1 MSSKSL
7 QEQLKI
13 LQPVVQGKSVVSAG
27 TPTVSSVPA
36 PVHGGAGPSSHT
48 LHVPPAFNSLQGQRE
63 IQRLKSELLAV
74 ETRLRELLEQK
85 AKNDALEQSLEI
97 GHAQLLLDK
106 KKVSDAENY
115 ALDEAIKVEKTANDL
130 ERDRLILADGQEAL
144 TKSLVRHAE
153 ELQEL
158 KTLKE
163 LREKVNSALLRQQAE
178 KADLDANRLTLET
191 KAQELA
197 DRESKLV
204 IVEGMPKQ
212 IRKLESA
219 LRGSIND
226 LEFVRQDLLAKE
238 KLLQKVRTERL
249 EFKRQGVDLREQ
261 VSELVADKSQLEKS
275 VARLDREKSN
285 LKERFDALKRL
296 TEDAAELTIKSI
308 KTVSWMTENFDR
320 EDKFLFDDEVLMMGE
335 GPWDWKSYQ
344 HLLTHRGFDVYRDD
358 SVAKVEVLILGRD
371 GWSKTALMEQLEARA
386 GKRIRVFSQELFIL
400 ALALNFD
407 PLESEDEATLL
418 RLVEN
423 HPAFEYLLGND
434 FPWPASGDG
443 DGTGEFTHSG
453 ADHSPLF
460 ELGYSVAK
468 MRGLAM
474 SQRHSCLE
482 QAFTDEQLP
491 WVLSDGYMS
500 EWGDGGTRLRL
511 QRIAWHISMLTR
523 THNQHVEAVAKWESD
538 LLWLRV
544 KYYNAFMRFSWPK

>member
-13 LQPVVQGKSVVSAG
+13 LQPVVQGKTVVSAG
-27 TPTVSSVPA
+27 APMVSSVPA
-36 PVHGGAGPSSHT
+36 PVHGGAGPSSQT
-48 LHVPPAFNSLQGQRE
+48 LHVPPAFISLQGQKE
-63 IQRLKSELLAV
+63 VQRLKSELLAA

-85 AKNDALEQSLEI
+85 AKNDGLEQSLAKD
-97 GHAQLLLDK
+97 HAQLELDK

-115 ALDEAIKVEKTANDL
+115 ALDEAIKVEKAGRDL
-130 ERDRLILADGQEAL
+130 DRDRLILEKDQEAL
-144 TKSLVRHAE
+144 TKSLVQHAK

-158 KTLKE
+158 KTLADV
-163 LREKVNSALLRQQAE
+163 RDQVNSALLRQQAE
-178 KADLDANRLTLET
+178 KIVLETTSLTLEA
-191 KAQELA
+191 KGQVLA

-212 IRKLESA
+212 IRKLENA
-219 LRGSIND
+219 LRGSIGD
-226 LEFVRQDLLAKE
+226 LESVRQDLLVKE
-238 KLLQKVRTERL
+238 KLLRKVRTERL
-249 EFKRQGVDLREQ
+249 EFKRQGVELQDQ
-261 VSELVADKSQLEKS
+261 VSELVAEKSLLEKS
-275 VARLDREKSN
+275 VARLEREKSN
-285 LKERFDALKRL
+285 LKERFDALKKV
-296 TEDAAELTIKSI
+296 TEDAAELTVKSI

-335 GPWDWKSYQ
+335 GPWDWRSYQ

-386 GKRIRVFSQELFIL
+386 GKRIRVFSQELFVL

-491 WVLSDGYMS
+491 WVLSDDYML
-500 EWGDGGTRLRL
+500 EWGDGETRQRL
-511 QRIAWHISMLTR
+511 HRIAWHISMLTR
-523 THNQHVEAVAKWESD
+523 THNQHEEAVAKWESD
-538 LLWLRV
+538 LQWLKE
-544 KYYNAFMRFSWPK
+544 KYHKPFMRFSWPK

>member
-1 MSSKSL
+1 
-7 QEQLKI
+7 
-13 LQPVVQGKSVVSAG
+13 
-27 TPTVSSVPA
+27 
-36 PVHGGAGPSSHT
+36 
-48 LHVPPAFNSLQGQRE
+48 
-63 IQRLKSELLAV
+63 
-74 ETRLRELLEQK
+74 
-85 AKNDALEQSLEI
+85 
-97 GHAQLLLDK
+97 
-106 KKVSDAENY
+106 
-115 ALDEAIKVEKTANDL
+115 
-130 ERDRLILADGQEAL
+130 
-144 TKSLVRHAE
+144 LVAE
-153 ELQEL
+153 ESL
-158 KTLKE
+158 
-163 LREKVNSALLRQQAE
+163 
-178 KADLDANRLTLET
+178 
-191 KAQELA
+191 
-197 DRESKLV
+197 
-204 IVEGMPKQ
+204 
-212 IRKLESA
+212 
-219 LRGSIND
+219 
-226 LEFVRQDLLAKE
+226 
-238 KLLQKVRTERL
+238 
-249 EFKRQGVDLREQ
+249 
-261 VSELVADKSQLEKS
+261 LEKS
-275 VARLDREKSN
+275 VARLEREKSN
-285 LKERFDALKRL
+285 LKERFDALKKV
-296 TEDAAELTIKSI
+296 TEDAAELTVKSI

-386 GKRIRVFSQELFIL
+386 GKRIRVFSQELFVL